1 MNEWVLKRAGVFPL
15 CCGSRS
21 INCGFDSLS
30 LSFSL
35 TPLSHSVCVREHQ
48 SDYKQTPPLCF
59 FCPRRK
65 GDTGLVS
72 LSNYWCSSQKPTERE
87 RSILGLFFSGRAESA
102 FAAPRQIDDVIC
114 ADSGE
119 TLARLRA
126 QPLACHTK
134 GVPTRINLFT
144 TVTWRSLCAR
154 GFSTWSST
162 SRYKSRVD
170 IMKKLLPIFLLIGKL
185 AK

>member
-1 MNEWVLKRAGVFPL
+1 VITNKRRLSAFFARAERETL
-15 CCGSRS
+15 AW
-21 INCGFDSLS
+21 SLS
-30 LSFSL
+30 RIIDAHHKN
-35 TPLSHSVCVREHQ
+35 PQR
-48 SDYKQTPPLCF
+48 
-59 FCPRRK
+59 
-65 GDTGLVS
+65 
-72 LSNYWCSSQKPTERE
+72 ERE

-154 GFSTWSST
+154 GFST
-162 SRYKSRVD
+162 
-170 IMKKLLPIFLLIGKL
+170 
-185 AK
+185 